1 MKKLVKKDKV
11 DKVLE
16 NLEAKGFVAI
26 RVKNK
31 IEALDVL
38 KKQIHKG
45 NSVTMGS
52 STTLDEI
59 GIGDFLK
66 ENAKDYKNYNSIIW
80 SENDEQKRA
89 ELRRQSLLADVF
101 ISSVN
106 ALTEDGALVAV
117 DATGSRVGA
126 MPFAAKK
133 VVIVVGKQKIVKNL
147 DGAFKR
153 IKEEVFPK
161 EDARLLQAY
170 GFNSTMAKWVILERE
185 LEKGRITVILV
196 DEELGF

>member
-1 MKKLVKKDKV
+1 MSNLKNIAE
-11 DKVLE
+11 VLE
-16 NLEAKGFVAI
+16 NNGFSTRLA
-26 RVKNK
+26 KNK
-31 IEALDVL
+31 LDAFELL
-38 KKQIHKG
+38 KKEIPKG
-45 NSVTMGS
+45 SSVTMGS
-52 STTLDEI
+52 STTLDEV
-59 GIGDFLK
+59 GIADFLK
-66 ENAKDYKNYNSIIW
+66 ENPKDYKNYNAIVW
-80 SENDEQKRA
+80 SENDAEKRNN
-89 ELRRQSLLADVF
+89 LRRESLLADVF
-101 ISSVN
+101 VSSVN

-147 DGAFKR
+147 DSAFKR
-153 IKEEVFPK
+153 IKEEVFPR

-170 GFNSTMAKWVILERE
+170 GFNSTMAKWVIIERE